1 MPYVIKREPL
11 GADHTQL
18 YLKTSRSIHAYT
30 DSLDCALIFASHHQL
45 LSWVAGNM
53 DTNLGGDKLHIVE
66 VKEGGWVE
74 VK

>member
-11 GADHTQL
+11 GADHKSV
-18 YLKTSRSIHAYT
+18 YLKTSRSVHAYT
-30 DSLDCALIFASHHQL
+30 DSLDYALVFASHHQL

-53 DTNLGGDKLHIVE
+53 DPNLGGDKLHIVE